1 MQTNL
6 DPNLIIET
14 LSEKVNQLTT
24 ENILQQATIKQLVA
38 EINNL
43 SQQKPVQAQS
53 SKKDK

>member
-1 MQTNL
+1 VQTNL
-6 DPNLIIET
+6 DPNLIIEA

-24 ENILQQATIKQLVA
+24 ENILQQATIKQLVG

-43 SQQKPVQAQS
+43 TQQKPIQAQT

>member
-1 MQTNL
+1 VQTNL
-6 DPNLIIET
+6 DPNLIIEA

>member
-1 MQTNL
+1 VQTNL